1 MLEIGKVSGSAPRTW
16 RTIYLVPTYH
26 YLPMHPK
33 GGDPKPH
40 HLHCKKAYLSSHSGV
55 RRAAQSKALL
65 RDHHPP
71 SRIANVRQTTPNVR
85 EDMEKPE
92 F

>member
-1 MLEIGKVSGSAPRTW
+1 MNCDLERLEGELDPTHQEANPVPEIGKVSGSAPRTW

-26 YLPMHPK
+26 YIPMHPK

-55 RRAAQSKALL
+55 SEKGGSVKSTTER
-65 RDHHPP
+65 P
-71 SRIANVRQTTPNVR
+71 SPT
-85 EDMEKPE
+85 
-92 F
+92 